1 MSDFS
6 PDSSSGDASAQDASA
21 QDASAQDAS
30 GDTDSQDTHRE
41 DTHREDTDRE
51 DLRRGMEEEAVRHTR
66 KALDYM
72 QEFGVEPEGRV
83 RPFLPPSERQ
93 QEINRLP
100 YEHDARQVVTYET
113 EPGEFS
119 ALCPFSGL
127 PDFGT
132 LRVEYVPGDWI
143 VELKS
148 LKYYLV
154 SWRQVG
160 AAQED
165 LTPIIYE
172 DLMEHLENPDYLVVT
187 TEYNVRGGINTIC
200 TVDSREQNAT

>member
-1 MSDFS
+1 MSTS
-6 PDSSSGDASAQDASA
+6 
-21 QDASAQDAS
+21 
-30 GDTDSQDTHRE
+30 
-41 DTHREDTDRE
+41 DRE
-51 DLRRGMEEEAVRHTR
+51 RQFESMEREAVRHTR
-66 KALDYM
+66 LALDYM
-72 QEFGVEPEGRV
+72 EEYGIEPEGHV

-93 QEINRLP
+93 QQIDRLP
-100 YEHDARQVVTYET
+100 YEHDARQRVSYET

-154 SWRQVG
+154 SWRQIG

-172 DLMEHLENPDYLVVT
+172 DLMRHLENPDYLVVT
-187 TEYNVRGGINTIC
+187 TTYNVRGGINTVC
-200 TVDSREQNAT
+200 TIDSREQ

>member
-1 MSDFS
+1 MSDA
-6 PDSSSGDASAQDASA
+6 PQDSA
-21 QDASAQDAS
+21 
-30 GDTDSQDTHRE
+30 
-41 DTHREDTDRE
+41 TDRLE
-51 DLRRGMEEEAVRHTR
+51 AMEGRAIEHTR

-72 QEFGVEPEGRV
+72 KEYGVEPEGNV

-93 QEINRLP
+93 TEIDRLP
-100 YEHDARQVVTYET
+100 YEHDEKQTVVYET
-113 EPGEFS
+113 EPGEFT

-148 LKYYLV
+148 LKYYVV
-154 SWRQVG
+154 SWRDVG

-165 LTPIIYE
+165 LTPIIYQ
-172 DLMEHLENPDYLVVT
+172 DLMRHLENPDYLVVT
-187 TEYNVRGGINTIC
+187 TEYNVRGGINTTC
-200 TVDSREQNAT
+200 TVDSRDQG